1 MTPDIELHDLIKDVN
16 LSSTSPVKWDPLR
29 NKFAAWL
36 GLNSDDIYIVS
47 AKTRASNIPIR
58 LVQGKA
64 RDNHHRLGVAV
75 IGTSEL
81 AQLMRHASDQAT
93 EGRYDA
99 VAAISKNKGRFE
111 MGGYAVQAGDPLEQS
126 IGTLFPHAKKIV
138 VQSRT
143 KGNPIPRGTVKPVD
157 SVGNPI
163 DDLTVELVRT
173 ECAALG
179 LVFPDDLLIACVT
192 ALRADKHLLLNGPPG
207 TGKTSLAQAL
217 ATAATSAQICTG
229 YSMTTATSDWTSVD
243 TVGAYRPTRAGDLRF
258 HPGLVVESILLGKW
272 AVVDEFNRADI
283 DKAIGQLFTLLSGH
297 PVVLPHEVETP
308 NGFLRI
314 ALKPKGG
321 PSDPR
326 FVEVE
331 LEPSW
336 RLIATMNDTDI
347 DLLYGVSQALKRRF
361 TLIEVDPLAGKA
373 LREFLAEF
381 ETGSHDAD
389 SILGKLSLDNRIH
402 LGTAIWIDLV
412 KYLRERV
419 VVHAEEG
426 QHFDPVNEVAA
437 ASRLFFTPQGVST
450 ETVVQAVRDAS
461 VTIEQT
467 DRALNSPT
475 QP

>member
-1 MTPDIELHDLIKDVN
+1 
-16 LSSTSPVKWDPLR
+16 VKWDPLR
-29 NKFAAWL
+29 VKLAGWL
-36 GLNSDDIYIVS
+36 GLNADDIYIVS

-81 AQLMRHASDQAT
+81 PQLMKHASDQAA

-126 IGTLFPHAKKIV
+126 LGKLFPNADKTV
-138 VQSRT
+138 VQSKN
-143 KGNPIPRGTVKPVD
+143 KGNPNPRGTVKPAD
-157 SVGNPI
+157 IVGNPI

-173 ECAALG
+173 ECAARG
-179 LVFPDDLLIACVT
+179 LEFPDDILISCVT

-207 TGKTSLAQAL
+207 TGKTSLAEAL
-217 ATAATSAQICTG
+217 AAAATSAQICTG

-258 HPGLVVESILLGKW
+258 HPGLIVESILLGEW
-272 AVVDEFNRADI
+272 AIIDEFNRADI
-283 DKAIGQLFTLLSGH
+283 DKAIGQLFTLLSGNA
-297 PVVLPHEVETP
+297 VVLPHEVETP
-308 NGFLRI
+308 NGFRRI

-326 FVEVE
+326 LVEIE

-336 RLIATMNDTDI
+336 RLIATMNDTDL

-361 TLIEVDPLAGKA
+361 ALIEVDPLAGEA
-373 LREFLAEF
+373 LRELLAEF
-381 ETGSHDAD
+381 ETGSQDAD
-389 SILGKLSLDNRIH
+389 SLLGKLSLDKRLH

-419 VVHAEEG
+419 AIHAEEDKD
-426 QHFDPVNEVAA
+426 FDPVNEVTA
-437 ASRLFFTPQGVST
+437 ASRLFFIPQGVSS
-450 ETVVQAVRDAS
+450 ETVAQAVLDAS
-461 VTIEQT
+461 GVIEQT
-467 DRALNSPT
+467 YPALKSPT